1 MMEYELFLQRQRELE
16 HRAGTERLAREAA
29 RAGAP
34 RAGRVRRFAR
44 SLRHAAPAAAPL
56 RTAGPAGC

>member
-1 MMEYELFLQRQRELE
+1 MEYELFMQRQRELE

-29 RAGAP
+29 QVDGP
-34 RAGRVRRFAR
+34 QAGRLRRFAR
-44 SLRHAAPAAAPL
+44 SLRHVQAAPL